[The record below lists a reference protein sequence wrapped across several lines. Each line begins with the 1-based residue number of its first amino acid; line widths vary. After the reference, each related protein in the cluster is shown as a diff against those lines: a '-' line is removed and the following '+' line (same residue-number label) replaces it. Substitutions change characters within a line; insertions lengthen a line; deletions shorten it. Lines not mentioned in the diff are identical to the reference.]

1 MNNIPG
7 PKSYREGDY
16 LTDHRRLFRVV
27 RVVPAKFNR
36 RAAILENC
44 RTLETVLFG
53 PRDLR
58 RMRLEFVRRSAAE
71 LIETH
76 AASGNRSPVPVLD

>member
-1 MNNIPG
+1 MNNTPG

-16 LTDHRRLFRVV
+16 LTDQQRLFRVV
-27 RVVPAKFNR
+27 QVVPAKLNR
-36 RAAILENC
+36 RAAILEDC

-58 RMRLEFVRRSAAE
+58 RMRLELVRRPAADTVE
-71 LIETH
+71 PR
-76 AASGNRSPVPVLD
+76 AACEDGSPVPVLD